1 VQFNVRIAGASRHR
15 EHVRRERAQQL
26 LSRGLSVREVAKS
39 LGFSEFI
46 NSHAPIARLAIAAD
60 ATNVYWANC
69 GSFEESYNGSIAS
82 APSSG
87 GTVTT
92 LAAERNDPISIAVD
106 DSYVYWTDWGENAW
120 SNGAVL
126 RVPKTGGAVVTLAS
140 ARNDAASIVVAA
152 GTVFFTDTIGLESV
166 PAAGGMVTTVLAGAA
181 VAYAVDG
188 ANFYWAASPGAIV
201 THLCPFVPS

>member
-1 VQFNVRIAGASRHR
+1 
-15 EHVRRERAQQL
+15 
-26 LSRGLSVREVAKS
+26 
-39 LGFSEFI
+39 
-46 NSHAPIARLAIAAD
+46 LAIAAD
-60 ATNVYWANC
+60 TTNVYWANW

-140 ARNDAASIVVAA
+140 TRND
-152 GTVFFTDTIGLESV
+152 
-166 PAAGGMVTTVLAGAA
+166 PTVLAGGP

-188 ANFYWAASPGAIV
+188 ANLYWAASSGAIV
-201 THLCPFVPS
+201 TQPLAGGATTTLATTSSFAGLIAVGPSYVYWGEFSATTGEGGIRRVAK